1 MASKISR
8 IYRAAGTNRLPR
20 LINESTTILINRSN
34 RQSLNCCRYYS
45 NNNQKRDALLDAV
58 NASRSTLPTVQSLV
72 SDANKLMSP
81 VSQRILNN
89 SRTILTRNRDAFFAW
104 YDKISHTNEIRDA
117 HKQVEELQEKLNQA
131 QQLRR
136 EVSKELTDIRYKLQM
151 CYGDLANCQKGDPK
165 YLEIIRKE
173 FEV

>member
-20 LINESTTILINRSN
+20 LVNESTSILLNGSN
-34 RQSLNCCRYYS
+34 RQSVTCYRYYS
-45 NNNQKRDALLDAV
+45 NNNQKRDASLDAS
-58 NASRSTLPTVQSLV
+58 NASKSTLPTVQSLL
-72 SDANKLMSP
+72 SDANKLMTP

-89 SRTILTRNRDAFFAW
+89 SRTMFTRNWNAFIAW
-104 YDKISHTNEIRDA
+104 YDEISHTNEIREA
-117 HKQVEELQEKLNQA
+117 HKQVEELQEKLSQA

-165 YLEIIRKE
+165 YIEIIRKE